1 MNTTCNKKLSQ
12 NTFIYSQARISL
24 VLGSAQFSA
33 HKHWKAGCSQG
44 TRLGMRLANTSMRKC
59 NTCTLINTLAIY
71 ICTLI
76 NTLAI
81 YISKT

>member
-1 MNTTCNKKLSQ
+1 MNTTCNKKLLQ

-24 VLGSAQFSA
+24 VPRLCPVFCTQALESWVQPGN
-33 HKHWKAGCSQG
+33 KA
-44 TRLGMRLANTSMRKC
+44 RNEASMSTPREC
-59 NTCTLINTLAIY
+59 NTCA
-71 ICTLI
+71 LI